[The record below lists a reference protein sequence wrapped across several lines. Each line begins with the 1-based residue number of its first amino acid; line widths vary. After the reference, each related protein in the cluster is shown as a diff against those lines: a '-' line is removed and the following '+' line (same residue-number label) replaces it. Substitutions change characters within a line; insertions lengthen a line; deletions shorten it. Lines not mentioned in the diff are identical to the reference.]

1 MARTAMATAT
11 AIQVDLRLMYRI
23 NGYGGGRRQT
33 IFAGLYTAIPAE
45 AGIQGSTLPRRSGS
59 RPSPG

>member
-1 MARTAMATAT
+1 
-11 AIQVDLRLMYRI
+11 MYRI

-45 AGIQGSTLPRRSGS
+45 AGIHDSTAPAPEKWIPAFAGMTVSVVS
-59 RPSPG
+59 SQIISS